1 MIRYYVV
8 LIVSL
13 FTNCKQ
19 VPSQVVTS
27 EDLTKNQVFW
37 QTKQTEEKKD
47 KEQKL
52 FPKKTDSLNTVEYR
66 RNRVY
71 IHSANC
77 QYEVFVNDVLS
88 SRFMGDIAKSGGT
101 TGATP
106 INQHVL
112 FSGVNE
118 IKIRMYPKYGDTT
131 LGQRSYFKME
141 FFYFIN
147 DLNSRIYNKEMGGE
161 SGINI
166 DNSDTDYE
174 GEPRTKYN
182 PPHKLEGL
190 PVYEWRTTFE
200 ASVPFEIEGWLKSV
214 NLKEEQEEKK
224 LKNELLLAY
233 KELFK
238 IIEKRD
244 VSAYLE
250 AVKLREE
257 RIKTAFY
264 LTKEEEE
271 KRNAE
276 FINLLEDKNYEL
288 LPITEEAIVLEYQGY
303 GKLAILSDVRDGE
316 GIIRLRNKKD
326 EDEEVTLDFRFH
338 RKEKGAPL
346 SVI

>member
-1 MIRYYVV
+1 MNKYYIMLSISLV
-8 LIVSL
+8 LA
-13 FTNCKQ
+13 CKQ
-19 VPSQVVTS
+19 VPSQNIKT
-27 EDLTKNQVFW
+27 EDLTKNQIFW
-37 QTKQTEEKKD
+37 KTKQTEEMKNSQ
-47 KEQKL
+47 EEI
-52 FPKKTDSLNTVEYR
+52 FPKKIKSIETIEKR

-71 IHSANC
+71 LNSANC

-88 SRFMGDIAKSGGT
+88 SRFMGDIVKSGGT
-101 TGATP
+101 TGATS
-106 INQHVL
+106 INEYVL

-118 IKIRMYPKYGDTT
+118 IKIRMYPKYGDTLFT
-131 LGQRSYFKME
+131 NKGFVGID

-147 DLNSRIYNKEMGGE
+147 DLNNRVYNKKKGGE
-161 SGINI
+161 
-166 DNSDTDYE
+166 E
-174 GEPRTKYN
+174 GLSIGQSEYHLGEIRKENN

-200 ASVPFEIEGWLKSV
+200 TSVPFEIEGWLKSV

-303 GKLAILSDVRDGE
+303 GKLAVLSDMRDGE
-316 GIIRLRNKKD
+316 GIIRLRNKK
-326 EDEEVTLDFRFH
+326 DEEVTLDFRFH
-338 RKEKGAPL
+338 RKEKGDPL